1 MIFAPM
7 SVVGGSAI
15 PAIAAMA
22 ANHQKPLP
30 TWATV
35 SLLAIIAIA
44 AVGVAWWI
52 WRNR

>member
-1 MIFAPM
+1 MITAPFA
-7 SVVGGSAI
+7 VVGGSAI
-15 PAIAAMA
+15 TAIAAIA
-22 ANHQKPLP
+22 ANNQQPLP

-35 SLLAIIAIA
+35 TLLASIAIA